1 MFYYQR
7 ARDMTM
13 GQFTQQ
19 YVGLRT
25 LKELVVMDVHSLN
38 DDIVDV
44 FDHLYWEGAKPIRI
58 FQGIKH
64 IQGFDSLPYKFLF
77 VLLCVWLR
85 SSHDVS
91 MQYLHLR

>member
-1 MFYYQR
+1 
-7 ARDMTM
+7 MTM

-19 YVGLRT
+19 YVGLST

-91 MQYLHLR
+91 MQYLYLR

>member
-1 MFYYQR
+1 
-7 ARDMTM
+7 MTM

-77 VLLCVWLR
+77 VLLCVRLR
-85 SSHDVS
+85 SSHDGS
-91 MQYLHLR
+91 MQYLYLR